1 MHLLSHTRKKSS
13 KTYTY
18 YSLAESYW
26 EDKKNKKRVLC
37 YLGRLTPLQAQ
48 KIRNALRVTR
58 SLDTFVASFDDILFD
73 DHWSYLDVAF
83 LNHLWDDWG
92 LSDVFPSP
100 EETSHT
106 RKKDIS
112 TADIAK
118 ALTFYRCLEPGSYL
132 SSAEWF
138 EGTACDHI
146 LGIDGSHFNDS
157 RVYRE
162 LTMIDALKEKLEKY
176 LYTTLRE
183 RDEEAFK
190 VIFYDLSD
198 SYFEG
203 TKCKLAKPGI
213 TKANGFKS
221 KKIVLSLLLNSKG
234 YPFSWEILEDYTSDV
249 KTLTANAD
257 QWKERFDL
265 PKIISVFD
273 RGMVSDENLKHLEES
288 ETYLYITALDKDQV
302 AGVPGVRLDR
312 FKDLTVENVEKKVG
326 RSRFLTK
333 YDDCAY
339 YEDLG
344 TAEGSVRR
352 HILGFNPELF
362 KDQRKQREE
371 QIKKALDCLKE
382 EGAALL
388 KAKKSRQKKPTEQRI
403 DRKLKKLNV
412 TRFIGYELKE
422 IELESGVRTFELSY
436 RKKTKAIEK
445 AKLTDGLWVL
455 VTSITA
461 DTQPREFRLGPEEII
476 RAYRDKNR
484 VEEAFRELKSF
495 IKFKPTFVYT
505 REHVRAHYTICVL
518 SYLLDVTVTNGLRES
533 PIKGVGS
540 VGKAYQIMG
549 RCEVGKVSVRGTD
562 LSGKKLMPLNSTQ
575 RAILKLL
582 NCEYLGEKEYLKPL
596 GINSM

>member
-1 MHLLSHTRKKSS
+1 
-13 KTYTY
+13 
-18 YSLAESYW
+18 
-26 EDKKNKKRVLC
+26 
-37 YLGRLTPLQAQ
+37 
-48 KIRNALRVTR
+48 
-58 SLDTFVASFDDILFD
+58 
-73 DHWSYLDVAF
+73 
-83 LNHLWDDWG
+83 
-92 LSDVFPSP
+92 
-100 EETSHT
+100 
-106 RKKDIS
+106 
-112 TADIAK
+112 
-118 ALTFYRCLEPGSYL
+118 
-132 SSAEWF
+132 
-138 EGTACDHI
+138 
-146 LGIDGSHFNDS
+146 
-157 RVYRE
+157 
-162 LTMIDALKEKLEKY
+162 
-176 LYTTLRE
+176 
-183 RDEEAFK
+183 
-190 VIFYDLSD
+190 
-198 SYFEG
+198 
-203 TKCKLAKPGI
+203 
-213 TKANGFKS
+213 
-221 KKIVLSLLLNSKG
+221 
-234 YPFSWEILEDYTSDV
+234 
-249 KTLTANAD
+249 
-257 QWKERFDL
+257 RFDL

-445 AKLTDGLWVL
+445 ARLTDGLWVL
-455 VTSITA
+455 VTSITK
-461 DTQPREFRLGPEEII
+461 DTQPEEFKLGPKEII

-505 REHVRAHYTICVL
+505 REHVRAHYTICIL
-518 SYLLDVTVTNGLRES
+518 AYLLDVTVTNRLREG
-533 PIKGVGS
+533 PIEG
-540 VGKAYQIMG
+540 MT
-549 RCEVGKVSVRGTD
+549 SVR
-562 LSGKKLMPLNSTQ
+562 KVYKLLE
-575 RAILKLL
+575 RIRLGELKLRGMDRTVRRIVTPRPIEKDVL
-582 NCEYLGEKEYLKPL
+582 RSFGCEHLLKKTYLRS
-596 GINSM
+596 IQTD